1 MKVLLFFVCCLCVA
15 NAVNYYQRKSNM
27 DRFLAVLE
35 KQKEVECL
43 RSLAENLNSNDV
55 DHKYLDEN
63 PFFTLYTNV
72 TYLLRQILHI

>member
-1 MKVLLFFVCCLCVA
+1 
-15 NAVNYYQRKSNM
+15 M